1 MESQAKSK
9 LSKTI
14 RTLREELLLGLRNS
28 LESAYLLKISV
39 EEAGLPERRRVRRE
53 RVESWIEEQT
63 RSLGKKE
70 QKGARERF
78 LQEVVKE
85 AAYTWLNRLVVL
97 RLLEANGHTK
107 EEALTGGW
115 SSSGQKRFRQAAY
128 TLSKHSESEGY
139 ATLLQLVFDDLAVQ
153 MPGLFGDVGLVKLV
167 PMPPSLLRKLVE
179 ALNDPDLDS
188 CWKDNT
194 TLGWVYQYWN
204 DPEREGL
211 DAKLNSRQK
220 LENHEIASK
229 TQLFTEQY
237 MVEWLLQNSLNQTW
251 LAICSKNGWTPE
263 CQSDGVLDRLE
274 SRREEWRAKREAGEV
289 GLEELMPI
297 HGDAEEQW
305 KYWVPQ
311 PLPQEVVQSAPDS
324 IRGLKLLDPACGSG
338 HFLVGAF
345 DLLMAF
351 YKEEARHRNERWS
364 ETQIATWIIEDN
376 IHGIDIDPRAVQIA
390 AAALTLA
397 ARNACGERL
406 EVSRINLVA
415 PTLRLASLPE
425 DDDAIV
431 ELKAT
436 IHEETGLAP
445 ELTQRLL
452 TALEG
457 ADHLGTLLRIDEA
470 ITDVLKEHIGDGQVG
485 LFDGGGGVGLE
496 ETSDAMREAIL
507 SRIQDFLD
515 KHAASDDLGLR
526 LRGEMLATGVRFLE
540 LMKEDHYD
548 VVVGNP
554 PYQGTSK
561 MKEKNY
567 FKKHYPRGKAD
578 LFACFLKRGLE
589 LAKQGGVS
597 AMVTMRNWMF
607 IKQYQDLREFLLG
620 EMTLA
625 KVADLHFGAFES
637 MKDVSAAMAVVYSG
651 KDIEINS
658 KFVRPV
664 EYEKVVRDLAQT
676 SRNISGLV
684 APFKV
689 YSPNI
694 QSLKGIEGWPLV
706 YWWGESFLD
715 FILGADNLG
724 EKHWITFGLRSS
736 DVARFIRSCWEV
748 SDQIYVVKCNQTNS
762 ECSKYLLSKYNWFP
776 YIKGAAGIVWFEP
789 LRFLANYRFDGLEVS
804 VTLQEKYNALP
815 QASDSYFLPGV
826 AFSMIGSGF
835 TARAHRYL
843 SIAGDMGASVF
854 PEKFADI
861 PNLVCLMNTEASRKF
876 LEAVNPTVHFQI
888 GDVSRLPER
897 QILGATDIF
906 ARMEASFSFLEST
919 REASVEFKRP
929 APSCWEYAQEWAQV
943 AVDREEGE
951 PLPDWEPVYEDPT
964 PEQWVSWGV
973 GVALGRFDKEEGLV
987 EEVPEGALPAGI
999 LFLSDA
1005 TEEDSLEDAAC
1016 ELLREQWDEHGA
1028 AINKANSTKSKEDLR
1043 TWLRKRFFA
1052 DVHRQMYENAPIYFP
1067 LSSAKK
1073 SFVAYVSIHRWDADT
1088 LRILQADHLLPE
1100 RQRIEGRIDDLRAT
1114 PEEERNRQDQKQL
1127 DNLLSFLDELED
1139 FITLVEQCA
1148 EQGPPSPDSKTPER
1162 EVDARYEPVLD
1173 DGTMIN
1179 AAGLWPL
1186 LDPVWKSYPKKWW
1199 KNLAKGTGRNDYD
1212 WSMLAARYFPTRV
1225 DEKCKEDPSLAV
1237 AHGCFWKYHPERA
1250 YAWELRLQHEIEE
1263 DFTLDEEG
1271 SDDLRDAFLVN
1282 NPEKA
1287 AEIREDELARRL
1299 RAAKK
1304 NDEDVDEDEL
1314 REQLGID
1321 FDDEDESEDDDE

>member
-39 EEAGLPERRRVRRE
+39 EDAGLPERRRVRRE

-179 ALNDPDLDS
+179 ALNDTDLDS

-211 DAKLNSRQK
+211 DAKLNSGGK
-220 LENHEIASK
+220 VENHEIASK

-274 SRREEWRAKREAGEV
+274 SRREEWREKREAGEV

-311 PLPQEVVQSAPDS
+311 PLPREVVQSAPDS

-345 DLLMAF
+345 ELLMAF

-390 AAALTLA
+390 AAALMLA

-436 IHEETGLAP
+436 IHQETGLAP

-452 TALEG
+452 TALAG

-485 LFDGGGGVGLE
+485 LFDGGASVGLE

-561 MKEKNY
+561 MKQKNY

-578 LFACFLKRGLE
+578 LFACFLERGLE

-607 IKQYQDLREFLLG
+607 IRQFQDLREFLIGTYDLRALG
-620 EMTLA
+620 
-625 KVADLHFGAFES
+625 DFDRGAFEEIP
-637 MKDVSAAMAVVYSG
+637 DEVVSVALSVFWRRSPDHIENIAIQPTPLDDTTRDSLRTHRKRAAVLCHIG
-651 KDIEINS
+651 RFE
-658 KFVRPV
+658 F
-664 EYEKVVRDLAQT
+664 QT
-676 SRNISGLV
+676 D
-684 APFKV
+684 A
-689 YSPNI
+689 
-694 QSLKGIEGWPLV
+694 LKGIEGWPLV
-706 YWWGESFLD
+706 YWWDISFLKKYLDAPKLSDVGKVKQGISTANDTRFVRRPWEVNLDLD
-715 FILGADNLG
+715 FSNKLSYWNNPHRLPYAPLVKGAEGKQWIEPLSYILG
-724 EKHWITFGLRSS
+724 
-736 DVARFIRSCWEV
+736 
-748 SDQIYVVKCNQTNS
+748 
-762 ECSKYLLSKYNWFP
+762 WFP
-776 YIKGAAGIVWFEP
+776 AG
-789 LRFLANYRFDGLEVS
+789 LAIRINSGS
-804 VTLQEKYNALP
+804 
-815 QASDSYFLPGV
+815 
-826 AFSMIGSGF
+826 AFRSP
-835 TARAHRYL
+835 
-843 SIAGDMGASVF
+843 D
-854 PEKFADI
+854 
-861 PNLVCLMNTEASRKF
+861 
-876 LEAVNPTVHFQI
+876 VHFKLGVSYSGIGAEFRSRVHLYSSVCQNMGSAMYCDDNELDLMLSSNSI
-888 GDVSRLPER
+888 FSKKILQSLNPGIHFEVGDVKKLPVVQVNGSEL
-897 QILGATDIF
+897 IVDKIF
-906 ARMEASFSFLEST
+906 VSFNKDSLARET
-919 REASVEFKRP
+919 SVEFKRP

-943 AVDREEGE
+943 AVDRDEGE
-951 PLPDWEPVYEDPT
+951 PLPDWEPEYEDPM

-1005 TEEDSLEDAAC
+1005 TEEDSLEDEAC

-1148 EQGPPSPDSKTPER
+1148 EQGPPAPDSKTPER

-1212 WSMLAARYFPTRV
+1212 WSKLAARYFPTRV

-1263 DFTLDEEG
+1263 DFTLDEED
-1271 SDDLRDAFLVN
+1271 SDDLRDAFLTA

-1287 AEIREDELARRL
+1287 QEIREDELARRL

-1321 FDDEDESEDDDE
+1321 FDDEDEEDE